1 MALPRPHRPNTPMAR
16 PAAEPSHRAC
26 VLLLAYNQQETIE
39 SAIDSVL
46 GQQCEPIE
54 IVLSDDASSDGSF
67 ALMQAAAER
76 YRGPHSVRAIRN
88 ATNLGIG
95 QHYNELVRATRAPLL
110 VTAAGDDT
118 STPDRVSRLLQ
129 AWDANGQRADLIAS
143 HLIDLD
149 HEGRLHDV
157 IRVDDLATCRG
168 VDDWARQRP
177 YIVGA
182 GHAFTRRMMERFGP
196 LAADI
201 AYEDQV
207 MVFRAIVSGGAITVD
222 APLVHYRR
230 GGTSRRPRFDRPADM
245 SRWTVRQRGREIAE
259 MKQLLRDAELA
270 GCHAQVEA
278 VLRHSLAR
286 ASYVQEL
293 ALAGSTQA
301 IRQVYRDAPRSLP
314 WLWRFKKM
322 LHARFPNATYGIKSG
337 LGVFQRRRH

>member
-222 APLVHYRR
+222 APLVH
-230 GGTSRRPRFDRPADM
+230 
-245 SRWTVRQRGREIAE
+245 
-259 MKQLLRDAELA
+259 
-270 GCHAQVEA
+270 
-278 VLRHSLAR
+278 
-286 ASYVQEL
+286 
-293 ALAGSTQA
+293 
-301 IRQVYRDAPRSLP
+301 
-314 WLWRFKKM
+314 
-322 LHARFPNATYGIKSG
+322 
-337 LGVFQRRRH
+337 